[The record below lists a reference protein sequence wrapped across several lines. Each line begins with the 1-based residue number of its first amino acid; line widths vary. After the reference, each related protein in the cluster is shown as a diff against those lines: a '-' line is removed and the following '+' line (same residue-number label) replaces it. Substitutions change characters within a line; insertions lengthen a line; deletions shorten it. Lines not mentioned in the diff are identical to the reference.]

1 MSADGIGTPR
11 RLRLGMVGGGQ
22 GAFIGAVHRIA
33 ARLDDRYE
41 LVAGA
46 FASDPDRARASAAE
60 LHVGAERAY
69 TDFVSMAEAEA
80 ARSDGIDAVAIVV
93 PNHLHRAAAEPFV
106 ERGIHVIC
114 EKPMATTL
122 VDARHLVERARSHG
136 VLFAVT
142 HNYTGYPMVRQARTL
157 VADGALGQ
165 IRTVQVEY
173 AQEWLATK
181 LEDQGVKQAE
191 WRTDPARS
199 GQAGAVGDIGSHAF
213 HLARFVTGL
222 ELEALTADLST
233 FVPGRRLDDNA
244 QMLLRYAN
252 GARGSLWCS
261 QVAVGRENGLVLRV
275 YGDAGGLEWRQEDPN
290 TLHVTALGG
299 PVQRYTRAG
308 PGAGHAQG
316 YATRIPAGHPEG
328 FLEAFAQ
335 LYADAAEQIHARLAN
350 RATDPSASLLPIAVD
365 GAASVAFVEAAVA
378 SGQHDGAWTD
388 VAPVEPG

>member
-1 MSADGIGTPR
+1 MSAGDGAPPR

-33 ARLDDRYE
+33 ARLDDRFE

-46 FASDPDRARASAAE
+46 FASDPDRARASAAQ
-60 LHVGAERAY
+60 LHVPEARAY
-69 TDFVSMAEAEA
+69 TDFTRMAEAEA
-80 ARSDGIDAVAIVV
+80 ARRDGIDAVAIVV

-106 ERGIHVIC
+106 VRGIHVIC

-122 VDARHLVERARSHG
+122 DDARALVALAEAHG

-142 HNYTGYPMVRQARTL
+142 HNYTGYPMVRQARQL
-157 VADGALGQ
+157 VADGAVGR

-173 AQEWLATK
+173 AQDWLATK

-222 ELEALTADLST
+222 EREALAADLST
-233 FVPGRRLDDNA
+233 FVPGRALDDNA
-244 QMLLRYAN
+244 QMLLRYHG

-261 QVAVGRENGLVLRV
+261 QVAVGRENGLALRV
-275 YGDAGGLEWRQEDPN
+275 YGDAGGLEWRQEDPDVLN
-290 TLHVTALGG
+290 VTAQGEAA
-299 PVQRYTRAG
+299 QRYTRAG
-308 PGAGHAQG
+308 PGAAHATG
-316 YATRIPAGHPEG
+316 YAARIPAGHPEG

-335 LYADAAEQIHARLAN
+335 LYADSAEQIHARLAN
-350 RATDPSASLLPIAVD
+350 RAPDDRACLLPLGAD

-378 SGQHDGAWTD
+378 SSRADGAWTRLAE
-388 VAPVEPG
+388 VSR

>member
-1 MSADGIGTPR
+1 MSAAAEATAR

-33 ARLDDRYE
+33 ARLDDRFE

-46 FASDPDRARASAAE
+46 FASDPERAGASAAA
-60 LHVGAERAY
+60 LHVAPERAY
-69 TDFVSMAEAEA
+69 TDFARMAEAEA

-106 ERGIHVIC
+106 QRGIHVIC

-122 VDARHLVERARSHG
+122 EDACHLVQLARCHD

-142 HNYTGYPMVRQARTL
+142 HNYTGYPMVRQARQL
-157 VADGALGQ
+157 VADGALGR

-173 AQEWLATK
+173 AQDWLAAK

-199 GQAGAVGDIGSHAF
+199 GPAGAVGDIGSHAF

-222 ELEALTADLST
+222 ELEALAAELST
-233 FVPGRRLDDNA
+233 FVAGRRLDDNA
-244 QMLLRYAN
+244 QMLLRYQG

-261 QVAVGRENGLVLRV
+261 QVAVGRENGLALRV
-275 YGDAGGLEWRQEDPN
+275 YGDAGGLEWQQEAPN
-290 TLHVTALGG
+290 TLHVTAQGG
-299 PVQRYTRAG
+299 AVHRYTRAG
-308 PGAGHAQG
+308 PGAGHAAG
-316 YATRIPAGHPEG
+316 YAVRIPPGHPEG

-350 RATDPSASLLPIAVD
+350 RAPDPAAGLLPLGHD
-365 GAASVAFVEAAVA
+365 GAASVAFVEAAVSSSRA
-378 SGQHDGAWTD
+378 DAAWTAL
-388 VAPVEPG
+388 APVEPG